1 MTATCVR
8 TCDKRPPP
16 TPYSKLS
23 KCSPPRP
30 RFSSLPYIPYPV
42 YRLQGGPQASFAT
55 RQSHTEAPTA
65 LRSASCRTDPTRGN
79 THTHTHTRVHVLRF
93 IILIMSGLA
102 TTAAHQPP
110 SGFAQ
115 SARATHQPNGV
126 LTQLQHVTP
135 CRAPST
141 RHVQYVTPGCRSLNT

>member
-1 MTATCVR
+1 MTTTCVR

-16 TPYSKLS
+16 TPHLHVHASPSFSPSPTPFTVFRVAHKHP
-23 KCSPPRP
+23 SPP
-30 RFSSLPYIPYPV
+30 
-42 YRLQGGPQASFAT
+42 G
-55 RQSHTEAPTA
+55 SHTP
-65 LRSASCRTDPTRGN
+65 SARRTHSVEVCLLSHGPHTRKH
-79 THTHTHTRVHVLRF
+79 THTHTHTHARVHVLRF

-126 LTQLQHVTP
+126 LTQQLQHVTP